1 MPKVLLVRSAP
12 FDANSQGYNVQEMGL
27 AKALCDK
34 GFDVD
39 WYALKS
45 KNQTTFIFY
54 EKDDHVAKCVEIPRK
69 RVFRWGINLN
79 LCKKSFL
86 AQYDLVICFE
96 YMQLMTF
103 LIARHIK
110 NGILYSG
117 PYYNLFTFKIFSP
130 IFDFFATNQI
140 NRSFPKIFT
149 KSILA
154 KNFLERKGYSN
165 VSSVGVGLDVERF
178 QRKEVL
184 KPETQALIS
193 YMESNRCL
201 LYVGALSKRKN
212 YSFLLKVYNRVL
224 EKYPDIK
231 FVVVGRGVPTL
242 FMKLLGKGGSSYV
255 ECCERKY
262 SKEVLNGIKHIEQID
277 NEQLKYIYPL
287 AKAFLL
293 PSKQEI
299 FGMVLLESMYLG
311 APVIASENGGSKTVI
326 ENQDSGQIVKEF
338 NDKKWADAVYK
349 YIENP
354 AYTKLVVENAKRI
367 VETDYSWTTI
377 ASKFLK

>member
-12 FDANSQGYNVQEMGL
+12 FDANPQGYNVQEMGL

-54 EKDDHVAKCVEIPRK
+54 EKNKHVARCVEIPRT
-69 RVFRWGINLN
+69 RFFRWGINLE

-86 AQYDLVICFE
+86 EQYDLVICFE

-117 PYYNLFTFKIFSP
+117 PYYNLFTFKFFSP
-130 IFDFFATNQI
+130 IFDLFATNRI
-140 NRSFPKIFT
+140 NRSFSKIFT

-154 KNFLERKGYSN
+154 KKFLERKGYSN
-165 VSSVGVGLDVERF
+165 VSSVGVGLDVDRF
-178 QRKEVL
+178 QQDVGL

-193 YMESNRCL
+193 YMKTNRCL

-212 YSFLLKVYNRVL
+212 YPFLLEVYSRVL

-231 FVVVGRGVPTL
+231 LVVIGRGVAPL
-242 FMKLLGKGGSSYV
+242 FMKLLGKSGSRYV
-255 ECCERKY
+255 ECCEKKF
-262 SKEVLNGIKHIEQID
+262 SQEVLKGIKHIEQID
-277 NEQLKYIYPL
+277 NDQLKYIYPL
-287 AKAFLL
+287 AKVFLL

-299 FGMVLLESMYLG
+299 FGMVLLESMYFG
-311 APVIASENGGSKTVI
+311 VPVIASENGGSKTII
-326 ENQDSGQIVKEF
+326 ENQESGQIVKEF
-338 NDKKWADAVYK
+338 DALKWADAVAK

-354 AYTKLVVENAKRI
+354 NYTRIVVENARKI
-367 VETDYSWTTI
+367 VATEYSWATI